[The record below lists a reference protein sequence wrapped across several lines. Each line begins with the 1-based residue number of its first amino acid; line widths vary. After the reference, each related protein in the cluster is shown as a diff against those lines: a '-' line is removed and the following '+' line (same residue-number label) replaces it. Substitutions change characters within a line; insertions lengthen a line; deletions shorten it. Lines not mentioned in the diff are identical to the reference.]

1 MRARANLPSLRAPR
15 LFQVI
20 RESVR
25 AASRHTFRVVHF
37 SVQGDHV
44 HLVVEAQD
52 AGALSSGARGL
63 SIRTARA
70 INGVLGRRG
79 CVWGDRYHTHA
90 LKTPR
95 ETRNAL
101 VYVLMNFRKHRPADR
116 SPVDPCS
123 SAPWFEGFRRSVP
136 APTGAAPTWLPRTWL
151 ASTGW
156 RRHGLIDPAER
167 PRPA

>member
-1 MRARANLPSLRAPR
+1 MRARAGLPSLRAPR
-15 LFQVI
+15 LFQAI

-25 AASRHTFRVVHF
+25 AGSRNTFRIVHF

-52 AGALSSGARGL
+52 AGALSSGAIGL
-63 SIRTARA
+63 SVRTARA

-79 CVWGDRYHTHA
+79 SVWGDRCHTHA

-123 SAPWFEGFRRSVP
+123 SAPWFEGFRRAVP
-136 APTGAAPTWLPRTWL
+136 APPGVAPTWRPRTWL
-151 ASTGW
+151 ATTGW